1 MYKLLIVEDE
11 EFIRNSIKE
20 SILSFGLG
28 LEYVKTA
35 HDGTQAL
42 EIMEKEGPFNI
53 VLSDI
58 RMPNMSGLD
67 LARHISKH
75 FPGIHFVLFSAYND
89 FLYAQEAIRYGVKAY
104 LLKPIKDYELKRIL
118 DKILLEVSSETKFEK
133 KTLLLKELVHGIVP
147 ETIYDELPAFSEKKY
162 YRVAVCSINGG
173 DSLVE
178 SMYNESAKKFCEE
191 HFIPYIWYYDSIVLL
206 LNSDYELTQ
215 EKSRVILNRFFEF
228 IGSPKD
234 SVMGVGNMYTSFE
247 SIKASYSEAVYAVS
261 CKYFSKY
268 PRIIFNQ
275 NLYKQDYTALDDEI
289 TNSIVENIIKSTFLY
304 DYKAVEK
311 YINNFFHNTLSR
323 GSFSIHH
330 VQTKCLE
337 ILFDLNYEMRDRG
350 YTKNTIN
357 KNKIIESVKSKE
369 NISHLKEWFVAAVRD
384 IIRQMTESGE
394 KNVDYII
401 RAQKYIQRHYPE
413 KLTLDQ
419 VAEQVHV
426 SPVYFSSAFKKRFG
440 INFTD
445 YINDVR
451 INAAKNM
458 LLNPDIRVKDI
469 YHKIGY
475 SDYSYFCR
483 VFKKKAGVSPLKYRT
498 QKLLEN

>member
-11 EFIRNSIKE
+11 AFIRNSLKN
-20 SILSFGLG
+20 SVLSFSLG
-28 LEYVKTA
+28 FGMVKTA
-35 HDGTQAL
+35 SDGMEAL
-42 EIMEKEGPFNI
+42 NIIEKEGPFNV

-67 LARHISKH
+67 LARHLARH

-104 LLKPIKDYELKRIL
+104 LLKPVKDYELRRIL
-118 DKILLEVSSETKFEK
+118 EKILAEVSSETKFEK
-133 KTLLLKELVHGIVP
+133 KTLLLKELIHGIVP
-147 ETIYDELPAFSEKKY
+147 KTIYEELPVFSEKKY
-162 YRVAVCSINGG
+162 YRVAVCSLEAGEG
-173 DSLVE
+173 LVE
-178 SMYNESAKKFCEE
+178 SRFNDPAKAFCKERS
-191 HFIPYIWYYDSIVLL
+191 IPYIWYYDNIVLL
-206 LNSDYELTQ
+206 LNSDYELSQ
-215 EKSRVILNRFFEF
+215 EKTRQLLNEFFEAV
-228 IGSPKD
+228 GSPKD
-234 SVMGVGNMYTSFE
+234 AVIGVGDVYISFE
-247 SIKASYSEAVYAVS
+247 SLKTSYSEAVYAAS
-261 CKYFSKY
+261 CRYFGKY

-275 NLYKQDYTALDDEI
+275 NLHKQDYTALDDDI

-304 DYKAVEK
+304 DYNAVNK
-311 YINNFFHNTLSR
+311 YINDFFHNTLSR

-350 YTKNTIN
+350 YTKHTLD
-357 KNKIIESVKSKE
+357 KNKIIEEVKAKE
-369 NISHLKEWFVAAVRD
+369 NISRLKEWFSAAIGS
-384 IIRQMTESGE
+384 IIAHMTEAGE
-394 KNVDYII
+394 DNIDYII
-401 RAQKYIQRHYPE
+401 RAQKYIERHYSE
-413 KLTLDQ
+413 KLTLEQ

-426 SPVYFSSAFKKRFG
+426 SPVYFSSAFKKKFG

-445 YINDVR
+445 YINDAR

-458 LLNPDIRVKDI
+458 LMNPNIRVKDI

-483 VFKKKAGVSPLKYRT
+483 VFKKRPAFPR
-498 QKLLEN
+498 